1 MTPLALEALAREKER
16 RRQEARDR
24 YRRRQEAEERRQAAA
39 DRRRV
44 AAAQR
49 RQEAEERRRQ
59 AAAERRRQEAERPFR
74 ETVAVNIYARTNP
87 RTGARTFNVILA
99 PHSATFDDLEEA
111 RRWRNR
117 TAASHRES
125 RPFLF
130 VNLIRAGEA
139 PGRL

>member
-16 RRQEARDR
+16 RRQYARDR
-24 YRRRQEAEERRQAAA
+24 YRRRQEAERRQQEAEQRRRQEAEERRQAAA
-39 DRRRV
+39 DRRR
-44 AAAQR
+44 
-49 RQEAEERRRQ
+49 